1 MSAVQSFNESVET
14 HLADE
19 VKAAN
24 VAGFDFSALLA
35 ILLPLLLDALTGLL
49 DGCLSNSKQDLVAA
63 RLKDRSFFRSYMIR
77 RTLREADCPQQHVAP
92 CCNAVCKTLDDM
104 TESDATALVNEVQ
117 TGLHEWDFV

>member
-1 MSAVQSFNESVET
+1 MSAVDQFTANVEEALT
-14 HLADE
+14 DE

-49 DGCLSNSKQDLVAA
+49 DGCLSNSKQDLIAA
-63 RLKDRSFFRSYMIR
+63 RLKDRSFFRQYMIR

-117 TGLHEWDFV
+117 NGLHEWDFV